1 MAIGKPIIEDW
12 LRGILAN
19 PATKIPCSAE
29 DFPVIEGISDARIFL
44 RNTYGFSVWLEGQ
57 EAYEKWEEDGLPTHI
72 KDTNGKIIKDQV
84 QAFNYEIDYDRPTYS
99 HFVLQGKVLDVGGAA
114 GTLRQFLSPNT
125 KYVSIDPN
133 LRAPLNVSSQK
144 AEAYTCLKN
153 DFSFLAAMAEF
164 LPFREKSF
172 DFVHMRSMLDHVQIP
187 DLALIEAHRVLV
199 DNGALLVGISIE
211 GGREG
216 HETIEEK
223 SKEIVRAILGKL
235 GIKKWQDHHIWHPT
249 LSNLRKLIESNG
261 YKIEEIYWQPKFE
274 NRVVYVKAIR
284 I

>member
-1 MAIGKPIIEDW
+1 MHGK
-12 LRGILAN
+12 N
-19 PATKIPCSAE
+19 
-29 DFPVIEGISDARIFL
+29 
-44 RNTYGFSVWLEGQ
+44 
-57 EAYEKWEEDGLPTHI
+57 
-72 KDTNGKIIKDQV
+72 
-84 QAFNYEIDYDRPTYS
+84 
-99 HFVLQGKVLDVGGAA
+99 LDVGGAA
-114 GTLRQFLSPNT
+114 NTLRQFLSPNT

-133 LRAPLNVSSQK
+133 FRAPLNVSSQK

-164 LPFREKSF
+164 LTFRENSF

-216 HETIEEK
+216 HKTIEEK
-223 SKEIVRAILGKL
+223 SKEIIRAILGKL
-235 GIKKWQDHHIWHPT
+235 GIKKWQDHMWHPT

-261 YKIEEIYWQPKFE
+261 FKIEEIYWQPKFE
-274 NRVVYVKAIR
+274 NRVIYVTAIR